1 VRLTTDFE
9 GARVDLVGIERRR
22 ATLRVP
28 HDANAP
34 RFRQWFA
41 FDLTSGL
48 GATVEARLENAGE
61 CTWGDAYGGEYRVYA
76 SEGGAWFRADSKL
89 EKGTLVVRH
98 QLSGTRVRLAY
109 YPPFPAS
116 RIARLRRRARA
127 SGASVVE
134 LGRSPG
140 GRPIEHFTFGGPG
153 PSLRDVWFIAQQ
165 HPGEAMAGWF
175 VEGLVEALSEPEPI
189 AKKVLSRARVHV
201 VPRMNPDGASLGNH
215 RTNAA
220 GIDLNRAWADAVPPV
235 EVGCV
240 RDAIKRH
247 GADLFLDVHGDERLP
262 FVFVQGGHKSVGG
275 RDLGA
280 LERSFESAMLAAT
293 PDFQTH
299 HKYPHMPGAKPT
311 LAVATNWVQ
320 HETGCLAMILEM
332 PFIDHLGKPDPR
344 GFAPSRARRLGKSML
359 VGVLAALEAGARRR

>member
-1 VRLTTDFE
+1 MRLTTDFE

-48 GATVEARLENAGE
+48 GAQVEARIENAGE
-61 CTWGDAYGGEYRVYA
+61 CTWGDAFGGEYRVYG
-76 SEGGAWFRADSKL
+76 SEGGAWFRVDSKL
-89 EKGTLVVRH
+89 EKGCLVVRH

-127 SGASVVE
+127 SGATVTE
-134 LGRSPG
+134 LGRTPG
-140 GRPIEHFTFGGPG
+140 GRPIEQCTFGRQGKH
-153 PSLRDVWFIAQQ
+153 LRDVWLIAQQ

-189 AKKVLSRARVHV
+189 AKKVLAAARVHV
-201 VPRMNPDGASLGNH
+201 VPRMNPDGASIGNH
-215 RTNAA
+215 RTNPA
-220 GIDLNRAWADAVPPV
+220 GIDLNRAWGDATPPV

-240 RDAIKRH
+240 REAMKRT
-247 GADLFLDVHGDERLP
+247 GADLFVDVHGDERLP
-262 FVFVQGGHKSVGG
+262 WVFVQGADRRVGG
-275 RDLGA
+275 RDLSG
-280 LERSFESAMLAAT
+280 LEHTFEAAMVAAT
-293 PDFQTH
+293 PDFQTL
-299 HKYPHMPGAKPT
+299 HKYPHVPGQRPT
-311 LAVATNWVQ
+311 IAFATNWVQ
-320 HETGCLAMILEM
+320 HELGCLAMVLEM
-332 PFIDHLGKPDPR
+332 PFIDHLGKPDAR
-344 GFAPSRARRLGKSML
+344 GFAPSRARRLGKNVL